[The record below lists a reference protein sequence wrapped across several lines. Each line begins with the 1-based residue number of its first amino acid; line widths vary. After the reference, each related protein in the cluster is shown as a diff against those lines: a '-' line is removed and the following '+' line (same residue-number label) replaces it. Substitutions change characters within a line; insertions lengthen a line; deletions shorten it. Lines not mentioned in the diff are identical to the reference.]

1 MKRAIFAGLLLAG
14 CTAISTQDMVI
25 EGREI
30 RVLEHS
36 NGNWVAVDRAS
47 RLNYP
52 ASNIPVM
59 IRAIEA
65 VSGCA
70 VDRDA
75 IVPETYAITV
85 AVICS

>member
-1 MKRAIFAGLLLAG
+1 MKRTVLSAILLSG
-14 CTAISTQDMVI
+14 CTAISAQDLVI

-85 AVICS
+85 AVICG